1 MGGVCKFSA
10 SLLMSRLNATVV
22 QECIRL
28 PVVARPRMSVCV
40 IADAFHEEKV
50 AEVNKSRP
58 ADLQKLN
65 KNKKLVKK
73 LTSSYDAFLASEA
86 LIRQIPRIV
95 GPQMTRSGKFPA
107 PLLAVDNINEK
118 VDDTRSTIKFALKK
132 VTCLGTAIGHQDMS
146 DEDLRR
152 NLILSVNFLVSLL
165 KKGWQ
170 NLKSVYLHS
179 TMGPA
184 ERVY

>member
-58 ADLQKLN
+58 ADDQIPIQTVADLQKLN

-107 PLLAVDNINEK
+107 PRLAVDNINEK
-118 VDDTRSTIKFALKK
+118 VDDTRSTIKFA
-132 VTCLGTAIGHQDMS
+132 
-146 DEDLRR
+146 
-152 NLILSVNFLVSLL
+152 
-165 KKGWQ
+165 
-170 NLKSVYLHS
+170 
-179 TMGPA
+179 
-184 ERVY
+184 